1 MPDDDSRPDDPQ
13 PDVPQPEDRQPDDR
27 QPEPHDELSAA
38 VEDALAPAKHDSVMA
53 IWQQVVLGRL
63 DRGHPQQDE
72 ETREALRRLYGET
85 DPPAG

>member
-1 MPDDDSRPDDPQ
+1 MPDDDSRPDDPR
-13 PDVPQPEDRQPDDR
+13 PDDAQPDDAR
-27 QPEPHDELSAA
+27 QEPHDELSAA

-63 DRGHPQQDE
+63 DRGLPQQDE

-85 DPPAG
+85 EPPEN

>member
-1 MPDDDSRPDDPQ
+1 MPETPEPQAPD
-13 PDVPQPEDRQPDDR
+13 
-27 QPEPHDELSAA
+27 PEPHDELSEA

-63 DRGHPQQDE
+63 DRGQPSQDE

-85 DPPAG
+85 DPPPA

>member
-1 MPDDDSRPDDPQ
+1 MPDDEAPQ
-13 PDVPQPEDRQPDDR
+13 PDAPQPEPDDR
-27 QPEPHDELSAA
+27 LSDA

-63 DRGHPQQDE
+63 DRGQPQQDE

-85 DPPAG
+85 DPPDR